1 MFYLWHHSFWQ
12 HVVYLGSLLIII
24 PGPELLFSDL
34 YIRISLMVKK
44 INKLVCVAYSIF
56 IAGSKMSSVP
66 ATFKVCRARHH
77 DKLVLSTF
85 GRNIYS
91 FHSLSTWFYL
101 WFSHLGVYDTC
112 FIPFVFS
119 PWYSRGKLD
128 SPTRWP
134 PGPPWMTKS
143 LWVSPQMHANTH
155 MHAHMHIHTARN
167 ANICINYKME
177 NWKWLLPKGVKV
189 YCCGFLIII
198 LTCCHKI
205 KTWY

>member
-1 MFYLWHHSFWQ
+1 
-12 HVVYLGSLLIII
+12 
-24 PGPELLFSDL
+24 
-34 YIRISLMVKK
+34 
-44 INKLVCVAYSIF
+44 
-56 IAGSKMSSVP
+56 MSSVP

-77 DKLVLSTF
+77 YKLILSTF
-85 GRNIYS
+85 GRNVYS

-119 PWYSRGKLD
+119 PWYSPGKLD

-143 LWVSPQMHANTH
+143 LWVSPHMHANTH
-155 MHAHMHIHTARN
+155 MHAHMHRHTART

-198 LTCCHKI
+198 LTCCYKKKDLVLSYI
-205 KTWY
+205 ISSDIMCLQILPFQCYYI

>member
-1 MFYLWHHSFWQ
+1 MWHVLFVTSFILATCGAFRFSPHHYSRTWT
-12 HVVYLGSLLIII
+12 SLFRLIHTYFIN
-24 PGPELLFSDL
+24 GEKNKQ
-34 YIRISLMVKK
+34 ISVWH
-44 INKLVCVAYSIF
+44 SIF
-56 IAGSKMSSVP
+56 IAGSRMSSVP
-66 ATFKVCRARHH
+66 ATFKVCRARQHQ
-77 DKLVLSTF
+77 KLILLTF

-91 FHSLSTWFYL
+91 FNSLSTWFYL

-119 PWYSRGKLD
+119 PWYSPGKLD

-143 LWVSPQMHANTH
+143 LWVSPRMHGNTH
-155 MHAHMHIHTARN
+155 MHAHIHRHTARN

-198 LTCCHKI
+198 LTCCH
-205 KTWY
+205 